1 MDFLKKL
8 FKSSKDQEFT
18 IPSLVPPVPP
28 ETHTHQ
34 FEIIMKTYAPPSPKA
49 DMINISSGLSEAVVF
64 GITTL
69 LFKCLICSE
78 LKQEEVL
85 GTDEQP
91 LDAVLNKADLY
102 GPQYIQKDN
111 ITYVVAKYQPPIQSP
126 NIPLR

>member
-18 IPSLVPPVPP
+18 IPSMVPPVPP

-34 FEIIMKTYAPPSPKA
+34 FEIIMKTYAPPNPRVDVKNSE
-49 DMINISSGLSEAVVF
+49 SLSQEVLF

-78 LKQEEVL
+78 LKQEKVL

-102 GPQYIQKDN
+102 GPQYIQKEN
-111 ITYVVAKYQPPIQSP
+111 VTYVVAKYQPPAPQT

>member
-1 MDFLKKL
+1 MDFFKKL
-8 FKSSKDQEFT
+8 FKSSKDNFT
-18 IPSLVPPVPP
+18 IPSMATVVPP

-34 FEIIMKTYAPPSPKA
+34 HEIIMKTYAPPNKTA
-49 DMINISSGLSEAVVF
+49 DIKGSESVAQELLF

-69 LFKCLICSE
+69 LFKCLLCSD
-78 LKQEEVL
+78 LKQEKVL

-91 LDAVLNKADLY
+91 LDEILNKANLY

-111 ITYVVAKYQPPIQSP
+111 VTYVVAKYQPPVQST